1 MLMANEARK
10 LVEKYNEEVKNQN
23 KTKAYE
29 VADKIGE
36 EIQKRAEQGFET
48 YTIKVSG
55 VNEEVLKMLNDIIF
69 QSGYIF
75 EREENIF
82 IIKW

>member
-1 MLMANEARK
+1 MLTASKAREM
-10 LVEKYNEEVKNQN
+10 VEKYNEEIKNQN

-29 VADKIGE
+29 IADKIGA

-48 YTIKVSG
+48 YTIKISG

-69 QSGYIF
+69 QSGYAF
-75 EREENIF
+75 EREDNIF
-82 IIKW
+82 IINW